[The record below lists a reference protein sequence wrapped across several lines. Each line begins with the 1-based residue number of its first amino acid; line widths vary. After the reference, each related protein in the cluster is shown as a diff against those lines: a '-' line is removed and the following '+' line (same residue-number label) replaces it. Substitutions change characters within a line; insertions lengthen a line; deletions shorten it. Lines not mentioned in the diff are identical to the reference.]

1 MNAKTDRSIAF
12 ESWRVNTLWGQGCL
26 HPCDLG
32 DTGGGTGL
40 FICPTA
46 WPWPCLNLTQTYLW
60 QGLVT
65 LSPKL
70 PLQHPSVVGLP
81 FGDALGSEQW
91 TIADGRWDGGEMHKL
106 AKTSGIH
113 QVWSEANKNHQ
124 SPFKIQLKCLN
135 PEGWCSFHIHTQVLM
150 HPTAKHTTLLAW
162 NREALGAAHPVF
174 LRISCNWL
182 GLLLHSVFLTW
193 LFVCQPEFILPC
205 RQMSSS
211 PCG

>member
-1 MNAKTDRSIAF
+1 METRVPASIRPWGY
-12 ESWRVNTLWGQGCL
+12 WR
-26 HPCDLG
+26 PALG
-32 DTGGGTGL
+32 GIGL
-40 FICPTA
+40 FICPM
-46 WPWPCLNLTQTYLW
+46 PQHGY
-60 QGLVT
+60 GLACISHRHIHSRVCWCC
-65 LSPKL
+65 PPRL
-70 PLQHPSVVGLP
+70 PLQHSSILGLP
-81 FGDALGSEQW
+81 LGDALGTEQW
-91 TIADGRWDGGEMHKL
+91 TIADGRWDGGEVLKL
-106 AKTSGIH
+106 AKTSGTH
-113 QVWSEANKNHQ
+113 QMWSEANEKHL

-135 PEGWCSFHIHTQVLM
+135 PEGWCSFHTHTRALM

-162 NREALGAAHPVF
+162 NREGLGAAHPVF